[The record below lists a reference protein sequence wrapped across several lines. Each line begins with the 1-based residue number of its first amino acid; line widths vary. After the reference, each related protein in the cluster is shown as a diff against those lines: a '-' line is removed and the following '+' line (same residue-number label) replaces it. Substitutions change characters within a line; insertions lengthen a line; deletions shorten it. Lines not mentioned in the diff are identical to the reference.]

1 MNRQYIGAR
10 YVPKFYENN
19 NGVWDDGVS
28 YEALTIV
35 QYNNSSYTS
44 KTPVPPRIG
53 NPADNPEYWALTG
66 NYNGQVEEY
75 RKTVQEMLDMWH
87 EPVKAVNKA
96 TDIADDDHIS
106 VGDVVQTLGFYSP
119 YDFGAAIYAIT
130 NGSGNYSV
138 NFGNGKFGK
147 IIHNGVVNIAQYGA
161 SPANTEANNTAL
173 QFAIND
179 QIKTIIIP
187 PLNYNVS
194 KTFRLGYFGTIAG
207 SDERY
212 SKLTC
217 TASVGNLFQ
226 LNATNTVVFTFSN
239 LNLWD
244 NTGNMINNA
253 SGTRTKSTNKA
264 ISCVNAVRCRFNN
277 IKINQFDVGIY
288 ADNTGYSNDFDRCEL
303 HHCNYGIKHERNANA
318 VNVDQCGFDSCVV
331 GVEVID
337 GLGNYNV
344 FASQFENCLIGCRFS
359 DITQVNVLGNYFDTN
374 HLNDVA
380 TSKNVQQL
388 FIENN
393 LSICRGLTTVYNVP
407 SDDAVVTI
415 RNNFLTNPGSTR
427 TELYRGSSAG
437 EKVIVDNNKLMGNF
451 ILTPN
456 TSTAVYPLSTSNMNG
471 IVNAVKYLGSGSQT
485 ATKQMFQRISGTE
498 SKTITLPVAEN
509 NTHLQIICD
518 LANGNTIT
526 LAGGEFDGNN
536 VHTATSNE
544 RVIIELYSTSSSPMR
559 WLVKWVV

>member
-35 QYNNSSYTS
+35 QYNNASYTS

-75 RKTVQEMLDMWH
+75 RKTVQEMLDKWH

-106 VGDVVQTLGFYSP
+106 VGDVVQTLGFYAP

-187 PLNYNVS
+187 PLNYTVS
-194 KTFRLGYFGTIAG
+194 KTFILGYFGTIAG

-344 FASQFENCLIGCRFS
+344 FGSQFENCLIGCRFS

-380 TSKNVQQL
+380 TSKNVKQL

-415 RNNFLTNPGSTR
+415 RNNFLTNAGSTR

-437 EKVIVDNNKLMGNF
+437 EKVIVDNNKLIGNF
-451 ILTPN
+451 ILSPN

-471 IVNAVKYLGSGSQT
+471 LVNAVKYLGSGSQT
-485 ATKQMFQRISGTE
+485 ATKQMFQRISGNE
-498 SKTITLPVAEN
+498 SKTITLPVVEN

-526 LAGGEFDGNN
+526 LEGGEFDGNN

-544 RVIIELYSTSSSPMR
+544 RIIIELYSTSSSPMR